1 MTGSL
6 RVLSWNVWKMF
17 GDPLAVHRVL
27 RAAEPDLVCLQEAP
41 VLPGSSRRLAA
52 LARAAGL
59 RVVVGG
65 RSAAGNAMLCSPRM
79 EIDQAEA
86 IRFQPLNRWIQR
98 RGAVL
103 ATVGLGGGPRFQVAG
118 VHLGLDATE
127 RRMHVADL
135 IARLTPGGPAVAG
148 GSAVAGD
155 RAVVPSGLPI
165 VPTGLAVV
173 AGDLNELAGG
183 PSWQELS
190 PLVTDPA
197 PQGPPTFSVAR
208 PRRRIDVILTG
219 AGIETLEYGQW
230 QPDPRDARLASDHL
244 PVLSVIRPR

>member
-135 IARLTPGGPAVAG
+135 IARLTSGGP
-148 GSAVAGD
+148 AVAGD
-155 RAVVPSGLPI
+155 RAVVPTGLP
-165 VPTGLAVV
+165 VV

-183 PSWQELS
+183 ASWQALS